1 MNRIESAIPKLCFTK
16 YIIFEHLLK
25 IMELD
30 YNTQRSNLKLREY
43 GRNVQNLVSHLKTIT
58 DKEERSKKANTLVEL
73 MKLINPD
80 LNKES
85 SENDQKIWDDLHI
98 ISDFELEIE
107 GPFPKPDRE
116 VLEKKPDRLK
126 YYSNEIKYRHY
137 GRSVELL
144 IEQAIAMEDPKEQEG
159 AIVSIGRLM
168 KGFYQTWN
176 KDAIEDEQILKN
188 IKQLSGGKLDINIE
202 TVKELG
208 LFDSEKKSQGR
219 RYSNN
224 KGRSNNKGGGKGRRN
239 QGGGRN
245 NNRRRN

>member
-1 MNRIESAIPKLCFTK
+1 
-16 YIIFEHLLK
+16 
-25 IMELD
+25 MELD
-30 YNTQRSNLKLREY
+30 YNTQRENLKLREY
-43 GRNVQNLVSHLKTIT
+43 GRNVQNLVEHLKTIT

-80 LNKES
+80 LSKES
-85 SENDQKIWDDLHI
+85 TENDQKIWDDMHI
-98 ISDFELEIE
+98 ISDFALDID
-107 GPFPKPDRE
+107 GPFPTPDRE
-116 VLEKKPDRLK
+116 VLNKKPDRLK

-144 IEQAIAMEDPKEQEG
+144 IEQAIAMEDPKEKEG

-176 KDAIEDEQILKN
+176 KDAIEDEQVLKN
-188 IKQLSGGKLDINIE
+188 IKQLSGGQLDINIE

-208 LFDSEKKSQGR
+208 LFDSEKKASPR
-219 RYSNN
+219 RHSNN
-224 KGRSNNKGGGKGRRN
+224 GKGRSNNKGGGKGRRN

-245 NNRRRN
+245 NRRRN